1 MKIIKCHIENFGQLS
16 NIDMSFDDGLNVIKK
31 ENGWGKST
39 FAAFIKVM
47 FFGFDFDRSRDILK
61 NERKHYMPWQ
71 GGIYGGSI
79 IFEAAGRK
87 YNLTRTFGA
96 AQRDDRFE
104 LRDAISGKVS
114 DDYSENIGEELFETD
129 RESFEQTFYISQSS
143 CGAYITDKMSANMAE
158 TASAFDGKN
167 DAEGAAEKLAKAAST
182 MTPDRKTG
190 SLYKCGKRISELKN
204 IISKKPALEAEAAEF
219 QGKLSELRDS
229 LDRSRKEIGDIRA
242 VQAKAGEYLEYA
254 NSSGRYGMLKENCE
268 QRLAKMKTLR
278 GMFPGKLP
286 DKNDVLDDI
295 RKLEDVKAAEKEI
308 EINGLSEE
316 EELELY
322 DLDIYLSNKDDEE
335 SETEYDD
342 SPLLIW
348 GGMSILFFL
357 IFIILVFCKIAAGAI
372 LSGAVL
378 VFCAATFLKKYKMQ
392 QKSSADVPE
401 EMKMYIA
408 RYEDLKERR
417 EYSKKLRVDCENAI
431 REVHTHLKGWNI
443 RSDGDF
449 SEQLRGLSEAL
460 EDYRNSVKE
469 YKDAESKLK
478 SFEESPE
485 GRLLELEDEE
495 SIREKMKNIKGNA
508 SELLE
513 KQKEIEKIE
522 KLYRETA
529 AGYDAVRKK
538 TDEIRDA
545 EAELES
551 LNEEYEKQLKK
562 YNIILRTQK
571 ILEEARTNFNMRY
584 SEPLQNAFFRYLS
597 CFSNGTG
604 SIKAE
609 ARNEIDSA
617 KAEAGEETGITGLR
631 DKADVCDGVGGVGV
645 GVHEEAGGTG
655 MHDHAGVRGEV
666 DGTKIHNADNLH
678 DFAIDS
684 DGNITYIQSG
694 LRRDLDFHSS
704 GYRDIAAICLRMA
717 VIDTIYSAEK
727 PCVIFDDPFV
737 SLDSKNKA
745 AAENMIKNAAKEH
758 QIIYFTRI

>member
-1 MKIIKCHIENFGQLS
+1 M
-16 NIDMSFDDGLNVIKK
+16 
-31 ENGWGKST
+31 
-39 FAAFIKVM
+39 
-47 FFGFDFDRSRDILK
+47 
-61 NERKHYMPWQ
+61 
-71 GGIYGGSI
+71 
-79 IFEAAGRK
+79 
-87 YNLTRTFGA
+87 
-96 AQRDDRFE
+96 
-104 LRDAISGKVS
+104 
-114 DDYSENIGEELFETD
+114 
-129 RESFEQTFYISQSS
+129 
-143 CGAYITDKMSANMAE
+143 
-158 TASAFDGKN
+158 
-167 DAEGAAEKLAKAAST
+167 
-182 MTPDRKTG
+182 
-190 SLYKCGKRISELKN
+190 
-204 IISKKPALEAEAAEF
+204 
-219 QGKLSELRDS
+219 
-229 LDRSRKEIGDIRA
+229 
-242 VQAKAGEYLEYA
+242 
-254 NSSGRYGMLKENCE
+254 
-268 QRLAKMKTLR
+268 
-278 GMFPGKLP
+278 
-286 DKNDVLDDI
+286 
-295 RKLEDVKAAEKEI
+295 
-308 EINGLSEE
+308 
-316 EELELY
+316 
-322 DLDIYLSNKDDEE
+322 
-335 SETEYDD
+335 
-342 SPLLIW
+342 
-348 GGMSILFFL
+348 FFL
-357 IFIILVFCKIAAGAI
+357 IFVILVFCKIAAGAI

-431 REVHTHLKGWNI
+431 REVRTHLKGWNI
-443 RSDGDF
+443 KSDGDF

-485 GRLLELEDEE
+485 GRLLESEDEE

-545 EAELES
+545 EADLES

-584 SEPLQNAFFRYLS
+584 SESLQNAFFRYLS

-604 SIKAE
+604 TE
-609 ARNEIDSA
+609 
-617 KAEAGEETGITGLR
+617 
-631 DKADVCDGVGGVGV
+631 
-645 GVHEEAGGTG
+645 
-655 MHDHAGVRGEV
+655 
-666 DGTKIHNADNLH
+666 IHNADNLH